1 MIRRIAATI
10 AAVALLLVLAVP
22 TLAGGWA
29 EIVADAQTTTQP
41 PIEGKP
47 IEVGFRVM
55 QHGVTPAPWE
65 QATVHF
71 TDTSTGSKID
81 VVATSD
87 GADGHFR
94 ATATLPTAGYWSWQ
108 VTLRDLV
115 SEQVPVSMTVRTAS
129 GAMPAFDPS
138 TALAAINRAKSDVT
152 SDLNERFFTEIGR
165 LDSIV
170 ETNRVLIASLTT
182 ETRAL
187 AADRDELTARLAAGE
202 GAGGLPILAV
212 LTLAVLAGASAGFA
226 MAWLAG
232 RPRPVVALSPS
243 SRGAD
248 PA

>member
-10 AAVALLLVLAVP
+10 AAVVLLLVLAVP
-22 TLAGGWA
+22 AMAGGWA
-29 EIVADAQTTTQP
+29 EIVADAQTTEP

-71 TDTSTGSKID
+71 TDTSTGSRID

-87 GADGHFR
+87 GSDGHFR

-108 VTLRDLV
+108 VTLRDLI
-115 SEQVPVSMTVRTAS
+115 SEHVPVSITVRTAS

-138 TALAAINRAKSDVT
+138 TALAAIDRARSDVT
-152 SDLNERFFTEIGR
+152 NDLNARFLPEIER
-165 LDSIV
+165 LDGIA
-170 ETNRVLIASLTT
+170 EANRVRIASLTT

-187 AADRDELTARLAAGE
+187 AAERDALAARSATAE
-202 GAGGLPILAV
+202 GVGGLPILAV

-232 RPRPVVALSPS
+232 RPRPVVAFSASPQ
-243 SRGAD
+243 GAD
-248 PA
+248 PV